1 MTRLPLTLLAL
12 VLVAGCAS
20 TRDTAEPPAELIDIV
35 ESVSVERLWSMNLG
49 GSGGLYYPLQPVV
62 QDAHMFAAG
71 STGRVVRL
79 EVESGR
85 VAWERNLGMTLTAGP
100 GVAEG
105 MVAVAGANGRVVLL
119 DAETGAERWR
129 VVVSSEVLGVPGVT
143 RGIVAVRTVDQVLVG
158 LDAITGEERWR
169 IEQSVPS
176 LTMRAAAGVAVV
188 GGEILVTGFANGRV
202 VGVQARDGRIVW
214 ELPFAVGSGRTE
226 IERMVDVAATPQA
239 FGRDVFVVS
248 YEGTLAGLAA
258 DSGRELWSRDFSST
272 SGLAVS
278 PAGVW
283 VTDSDSQTW
292 GFDRITGSERWRQR
306 ALHARAV
313 TAPAAGTGWVAVGD
327 FEGWMHLM
335 DARTGDFVNR
345 VRVDRSP
352 FHSAPVA
359 TDSGLL
365 IAQTGGGTLA
375 VYRVGD

>member
-1 MTRLPLTLLAL
+1 MTRLPVFLLAL
-12 VLVAGCAS
+12 SLIAGCAS
-20 TRDTAEPPAELIDIV
+20 TRDTAEAPAELIDIT
-35 ESVSVERLWSMNLG
+35 ESVTVNRLWSMNLG

-62 QDAHMFAAG
+62 QGDQMFAAG
-71 STGRVVRL
+71 ATGRVVRVA
-79 EVESGR
+79 VESGR
-85 VAWERNLGMTLTAGP
+85 VVWERKLDFVLTAGP

-105 MVAVAGANGRVVLL
+105 MVVVAGANGRVVLL

-143 RGIVAVRTVDQVLVG
+143 RGIIAVRTVDQVLVG
-158 LDAITGEERWR
+158 LDSVTGEETWR
-169 IEQSVPS
+169 IEQTVPS
-176 LTMRAAAGVAVV
+176 LTMRAASGVAVV

-202 VGVQARDGRIVW
+202 VGVQARDGRVVW
-214 ELPFAVGSGRTE
+214 DLPFAVGSGRTE
-226 IERMVDVAATPQA
+226 IERMVDVAATPQP
-239 FGRDVFVVS
+239 FGRDVFAVS

-272 SGLAVS
+272 SGLAVA
-278 PAGVW
+278 PTGVW
-283 VTDSDSQTW
+283 VTDADSQTW
-292 GFDRITGSERWRQR
+292 GFDRVTGSERWRQR
-306 ALHARAV
+306 ALHARSV
-313 TAPAAGTGWVAVGD
+313 TAPAAGPGWVAVGD

-345 VRVDRSP
+345 VRVDRSS

>member
-1 MTRLPLTLLAL
+1 MTRLPIFLLAAL
-12 VLVAGCAS
+12 FVAGCAS
-20 TRDTAEPPAELIDIV
+20 TRDTAQRPAELIDISETV
-35 ESVSVERLWSMNLG
+35 AVERLWSRNLG
-49 GSGGLYYPLQPVV
+49 GSSGLHYPLQPVAV
-62 QDAHMFAAG
+62 DGHLFVAG
-71 STGRVVRL
+71 AGGRVMRLESETGRVV
-79 EVESGR
+79 
-85 VAWERNLGMTLTAGP
+85 WERDLGFTLTAGP

-119 DAETGAERWR
+119 DAGTGAERWR

-143 RGIVAVRTVDQVLVG
+143 RDLVAVRTVDQVLVG
-158 LDAITGEERWR
+158 LDAVTGDETWR
-169 IEQSVPS
+169 IEQTVPS

-202 VGVQARDGRIVW
+202 IGVQARDGRTIW

-226 IERMVDVAATPQA
+226 IERMVDVAATPKV

-258 DSGRELWSRDFSST
+258 DSGRELWSREFSST
-272 SGLAVS
+272 SGLAVA
-278 PAGVW
+278 PTGVW
-283 VTDSDSQTW
+283 VTDSNSESW
-292 GFDRITGSERWRQR
+292 GFDRVTGSERWRQR

-313 TAPAAGTGWVAVGD
+313 TAPAVGAGWIAVGD

-335 DARTGDFVNR
+335 DSRTGDFVNR

-352 FHSAPVA
+352 FHSAPVVTA
-359 TDSGLL
+359 GGLL
-365 IAQTGGGTLA
+365 VAQTGGGTLA

>member
-1 MTRLPLTLLAL
+1 MTRFPVLLLAL
-12 VLVAGCAS
+12 VVVAGCAS
-20 TRDTAEPPAELIDIV
+20 TSDTAEKPAELIEIR
-35 ESVSVERLWSMNLG
+35 ESVPINRLWSMNLG

-62 QDAHMFAAG
+62 QGNHMFAAG
-71 STGRVVRL
+71 SSGRVVRV

-85 VAWERNLGMTLTAGP
+85 VVWDRNLDFTLTAGP
-100 GVAEG
+100 GVADG
-105 MVAVAGANGRVVLL
+105 MVAVTGSNGRVVLL

-143 RGIVAVRTVDQVLVG
+143 RGIIGVRTVDQVLVG
-158 LDAITGEERWR
+158 LDAVTGEETWR

-176 LTMRAAAGVAVV
+176 LTMRVAAGVAVV
-188 GGEILVTGFANGRV
+188 GGEIFVTGFANGRV

-226 IERMVDVAATPQA
+226 LERMVDVAATPQP

-258 DSGRELWSRDFSST
+258 DSGRELWAREFSST
-272 SGLAVS
+272 SGLTVG
-278 PAGVW
+278 PDGVW

-327 FEGWMHLM
+327 LEGWLHLM

-345 VRVDRSP
+345 VRVDRSR

-359 TDSGLL
+359 AGSGLL
-365 IAQTGGGTLA
+365 VAQTGGGTLA